1 MLEDNERQI
10 EEDLTPFGM
19 YDDGMPEEMNISVSS
34 SEFDRILLN

>member
-1 MLEDNERQI
+1 
-10 EEDLTPFGM
+10 M